1 MRSASPDPKLVARV
15 HSSEFD
21 AECRDYVS
29 YATALLRR
37 ARQAEGGSNL
47 QPKEV
52 VAEATL
58 ACLLGKRKW
67 PAGLDFALF
76 FRGVI
81 RSTLGHAL
89 RKHLQDLGKRAGLE
103 EAEEVPAS
111 SRRWTERWDHQRQY
125 EAARDTLSRDIW
137 TKQLLD
143 AVEDGA
149 EGPSDLVEQLGWTP
163 EQAKYAR
170 VKASRALAA
179 AGLRGE
185 EAAKPR
191 PPRRRWNRDG
201 R

>member
-1 MRSASPDPKLVARV
+1 MRSALPDPKLVARV

-21 AECRDYVS
+21 AECPDYVS
-29 YATALLRR
+29 YATVLLRR
-37 ARQAEGGSNL
+37 ARQAESGSNL
-47 QPKEV
+47 QPEEV

-58 ACLLGKRKW
+58 ACLRGGREW
-67 PAGLDFALF
+67 PAGLDFGVF

-89 RKHLQDLGKRAGLE
+89 REYLLEVGKRADLG
-103 EAEEVPAS
+103 EADEVPAS
-111 SRRWTERWDHQRQY
+111 SRRWTERWDHQRRY
-125 EAARDTLSRDIW
+125 EAAQAALSRDVW
-137 TKQLLD
+137 TRQLLD
-143 AVEDGA
+143 AVESGA

-191 PPRRRWNRDG
+191 PPRKRWNREG